1 MVPLIW
7 AFFSADV
14 NAGTASAARI
24 AIIAITTNNSIRVNA
39 EEVLFVLF
47 IFIGVCSEWRGL
59 SHSSQ
64 IKSILIFDLFAF
76 HLLAHSP
83 ETAEQSSQ
91 KFLPRLQSTL
101 GLVPQKSRSGH
112 QS

>member
-14 NAGTASAARI
+14 SAGTASAARM
-24 AIIAITTNNSIRVNA
+24 AMMAITTNNSIRVNA

-47 IFIGVCSEWRGL
+47 IFIGVCLRWRGL

-64 IKSILIFDLFAF
+64 IKSILIF
-76 HLLAHSP
+76 
-83 ETAEQSSQ
+83 
-91 KFLPRLQSTL
+91 
-101 GLVPQKSRSGH
+101 
-112 QS
+112 